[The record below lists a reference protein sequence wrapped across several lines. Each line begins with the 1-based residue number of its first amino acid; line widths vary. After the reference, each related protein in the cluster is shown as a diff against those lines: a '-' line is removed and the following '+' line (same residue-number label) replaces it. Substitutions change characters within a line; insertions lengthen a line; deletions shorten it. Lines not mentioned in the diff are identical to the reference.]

1 MKNTLSDSQTGGET
15 SETLTLG
22 PNFKG
27 TLNVI
32 ILSDPA
38 VTVSETGWLINNRSF
53 FSQFC

>member
-27 TLNVI
+27 ILNVI

-38 VTVSETGWLINNRSF
+38 VTKYQRLGGL
-53 FSQFC
+53 